1 MLSQP
6 SPGHVVEKKAFNTDY
21 EPDSANGN
29 AATVGLRV
37 PLRYPSVCPVSVSAK
52 TKKPASASGGGFGGD
67 SKTGTVTKTKKAGTK
82 AVAPKAK
89 KGRTLAKK
97 GGNDDMWDLID
108 SVAKPGS
115 TKTLIKKGKRE
126 RLRRCPACTGFLFS
140 VHMRVQVHERTSEQ
154 TVDGFVCRGLTCS
167 MSVWPWHCL

>member
-1 MLSQP
+1 MCLSFVLSVLSQP

-37 PLRYPSVCPVSVSAK
+37 PLRHPSVCPVSVSAK

-97 GGNDDMWDLID
+97 GGNDDIIKRCEDL
-108 SVAKPGS
+108 AKRNYLSSDVFPDFNELLVDNLFPVQANNTYCS
-115 TKTLIKKGKRE
+115 FIVLIH
-126 RLRRCPACTGFLFS
+126 T
-140 VHMRVQVHERTSEQ
+140 
-154 TVDGFVCRGLTCS
+154 
-167 MSVWPWHCL
+167 